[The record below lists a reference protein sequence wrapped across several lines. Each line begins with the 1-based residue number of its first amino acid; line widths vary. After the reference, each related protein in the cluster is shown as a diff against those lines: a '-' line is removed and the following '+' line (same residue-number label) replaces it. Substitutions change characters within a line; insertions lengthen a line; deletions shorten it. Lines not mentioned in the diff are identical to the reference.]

1 MAVLSVPKS
10 HEEII
15 KRACAQRARYAIR
28 RDRRQ
33 AAGRTKP
40 GLAGQLE
47 RQAVRAYHGAD
58 K

>member
-15 KRACAQRARYAIR
+15 KRACTQRALHIIR
-28 RDRRQ
+28 RNRRQ

-40 GLAGQLE
+40 VQAGQVE
-47 RQAVRAYHGAD
+47 RQAVRAYRGE
-58 K
+58 KK